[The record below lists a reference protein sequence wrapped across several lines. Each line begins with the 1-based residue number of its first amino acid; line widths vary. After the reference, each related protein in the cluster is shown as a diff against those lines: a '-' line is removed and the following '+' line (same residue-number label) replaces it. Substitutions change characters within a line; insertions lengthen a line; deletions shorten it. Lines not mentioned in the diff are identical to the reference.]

1 MNLINILY
9 EPYVII
15 IFLSIIITV
24 IAYFII
30 KRNENNE
37 KTENPDK
44 NNSIILLYTFI
55 ITLVILIL
63 SKFGITYM
71 NDNNFLQKGG
81 VDISDRLTIVADDID
96 FNLIED

>member
-1 MNLINILY
+1 MNLVNILY

-15 IFLSIIITV
+15 IFLSLIITV
-24 IAYFII
+24 IAYFIL
-30 KRNENNE
+30 KKNENPD
-37 KTENPDK
+37 NPDK

-71 NDNNFLQKGG
+71 NNNNFLQKGG
-81 VDISDRLTIVADDID
+81 VDISERLTIVADDID
-96 FNLIED
+96 FNLIEE

>member
-15 IFLSIIITV
+15 IFLSLIITG

-30 KRNENNE
+30 KKNEKTG

-71 NDNNFLQKGG
+71 NDNNFFQKGG

>member
-15 IFLSIIITV
+15 IFLSLIITIV
-24 IAYFII
+24 AYFII
-30 KRNENNE
+30 KNNE
-37 KTENPDK
+37 KNEKNEGNK

-55 ITLVILIL
+55 ISLVILIL
-63 SKFGITYM
+63 LKFGITYL
-71 NDNNFLQKGG
+71 NNNNYFQKGG
-81 VDISDRLTIVADDID
+81 VDISERLTIVADDID